1 VVTLKLT
8 ATLTSDSAPL
18 SNKEIYFYY
27 SYDKA
32 SWTLIGSQA
41 TNESGQ
47 ASVTHATDR
56 TTYYKAEFKGDP
68 DYEPSYAIATYTV
81 PTPTPA
87 YLTAFAQ
94 TIDLL
99 ILLLLTVII
108 TSLIRAV
115 KKKK

>member
-1 VVTLKLT
+1 MVTLKLT

-81 PTPTPA
+81 PTPTQVLA
-87 YLTAFAQ
+87 SSFMS
-94 TIDLL
+94 L
-99 ILLLLTVII
+99 IPLLLMLSLLGAVVR
-108 TSLIRAV
+108 LIRKLKA
-115 KKKK
+115 